1 MSPASAHP
9 LGVAPADERLVRS
22 LDAASGGP
30 SVVTIGFYDGVHR
43 GHQAIIRRALRAAR
57 SRGVRA
63 VALTFDRHPM
73 RVVRPEEAPPLLM
86 THERRL
92 ATTAALGVDTVVA
105 LPFTEEVAELPPEAF
120 VDDVLVGALGAREVV
135 VGANFRFGRRAAGDV
150 ETLSALGRD
159 RGYEVDAVGLVV
171 TGGTPISSTA
181 IRARV
186 AGGDVAWA
194 ARALGRSHVVE
205 GVVEEGD
212 RRGRE
217 LGVPTANVAVDPA
230 IQVPGV
236 GIYAGAV
243 LLDDGSRVP
252 AATSIGRRPTFG
264 GDTVTVE
271 AHLIDWS
278 GDLYG
283 RHIVVEV
290 RHRLRDE
297 ERFTDAEALVA
308 QMRRDVAEARRL
320 LGTGARDRAG

>member
-1 MSPASAHP
+1 MRPATDRRVGLP
-9 LGVAPADERLVRS
+9 PAGERLVRS
-22 LDAASGGP
+22 LEDVPRGP
-30 SVVTIGFYDGVHR
+30 SVVTVGFYDGVHR

-73 RVVRPEEAPPLLM
+73 RVVRPQEVPPLLM

-105 LPFTEEVAELPPEAF
+105 LPFTEEVASLAPEAF
-120 VDDVLVGALGAREVV
+120 VEHVLVGTLDAREVV
-135 VGANFRFGRRAAGDV
+135 VGTNFRFGARAAGDV
-150 ETLSALGRD
+150 GTLSALGGE
-159 RGYEVDAVGLVV
+159 RGYEVDAVGLVT
-171 TGGTPISSTA
+171 TGGAPISSTA
-181 IRARV
+181 IREHIGA
-186 AGGDVAWA
+186 GDVAWA
-194 ARALGRSHVVE
+194 ARALGRAHLVE
-205 GVVEEGD
+205 GVVGEGD

-230 IQVPGV
+230 IQLPAV
-236 GIYAGAV
+236 GIYAGRV

-264 GDTVTVE
+264 GDAVTVE
-271 AHLIDWS
+271 AHLIDWD

-283 RHIVVEV
+283 RQVAVEV

-308 QMRRDVAEARRL
+308 QMRRDVADARRL
-320 LGTGARDRAG
+320 LGTAR